1 MSKIQDALNK
11 LKKEGVLPVQST
23 AAMASATVPAAPSE
37 MATPTEVRE
46 QPARPGARERVVEM
60 APVAIA
66 RKKKVTVQGP
76 KHAIDQQ
83 HLVEAGL
90 LAPLAHAVPIADE
103 FRRIKRPLIT
113 NATNAASTTTPV
125 TGELAEHMNVI
136 MITSALPNAGKTF
149 CSMNLAL
156 SMSLERELN
165 VLLVD
170 ADVAKRHITRELGLA
185 EAPGLIDLLLDES
198 LNVDES
204 LVRTDMNDIQVLPAG
219 RGHPQATELL
229 ASDRMSDIIKELAT
243 RYSDRIILLDS
254 PPLLITSEAQALANQ
269 VGQIALVV
277 EAGETTQQTLL
288 QTIEVLDRDKAINC
302 ILNKSRHSTQ
312 FGYYGGDYGY
322 YGYE

>member
-11 LKKEGVLPVQST
+11 LKKDGEMPVERPALQIPAGKHAVAT
-23 AAMASATVPAAPSE
+23 ANNGQRIVDIQHVPAHRKVA
-37 MATPTEVRE
+37 
-46 QPARPGARERVVEM
+46 VE
-60 APVAIA
+60 
-66 RKKKVTVQGP
+66 GP
-76 KHAIDQQ
+76 KHSINREQLIDS
-83 HLVEAGL
+83 GL
-90 LAPLAHAVPIADE
+90 LAPLEQAGPVADE
-103 FRRIKRPLIT
+103 FRRIKRPLIS
-113 NATNAASTTTPV
+113 NATGTESEITEN
-125 TGELAEHMNVI
+125 MNVI
-136 MITSALPNAGKTF
+136 MIASALPNAGKTF

-185 EAPGLIDLLLDES
+185 EAPGLIDMLLDES
-198 LNVDES
+198 SSVDES

-229 ASDRMSDIIKELAT
+229 ASDRMHAIIHELAS

-254 PPLLITSEAQALANQ
+254 PPLLITSEAQALASQ

-277 EAGETTQQTLL
+277 EAGETTQQSLL
-288 QTIEVLDRDKAINC
+288 QTLEVLDREKAINF
-302 ILNKSRHSTQ
+302 ILNKSRHSSQ

>member
-11 LKKEGVLPVQST
+11 LKKDGVLPVQHT
-23 AAMASATVPAAPSE
+23 VGGAGAAVSPPPEVE
-37 MATPTEVRE
+37 TPTEVRG
-46 QPARPGARERVVEM
+46 QPAAKTPDRVVEI
-60 APVAIA
+60 VSGTIA
-66 RKKKVTVQGP
+66 RKKKVTIDGP
-76 KHAIDQQ
+76 KHSVDQQ
-83 HLVEAGL
+83 QLIRAGL
-90 LAPLAHAVPIADE
+90 LAPLDHAVPIADE
-103 FRRIKRPLIT
+103 FRRIKRPLIA
-113 NATNAASTTTPV
+113 NATNAM
-125 TGELAEHMNVI
+125 TGQAAENMNVI

-170 ADVAKRHITRELGLA
+170 ADVAKRHISRELGLA

-198 LNVDES
+198 LSVEDS
-204 LVRTDMNDIQVLPAG
+204 LVRTDMNEIQVLPAG

-229 ASDRMSDIIKELAT
+229 ASDRMSSIIQELAT
-243 RYSDRIILLDS
+243 RYGDRMILLDS
-254 PPLLITSEAQALANQ
+254 PPLLITSEAQALASQ

-277 EAGETTQQTLL
+277 EAGRTTQQELL
-288 QTIEVLDRDKAINC
+288 QTIEVLDRDKAINF
-302 ILNKSRHSTQ
+302 ILNKSRHSSQ

>member
-11 LKKEGVLPVQST
+11 LKQEGALPVQRTLTPAT
-23 AAMASATVPAAPSE
+23 APAVPPEA
-37 MATPTEVRE
+37 ATPTEVLA
-46 QPARPGARERVVEM
+46 QPAARPSSQDRVVEM
-60 APVAIA
+60 TPVSIA
-66 RKKKVTVQGP
+66 RKKKVTIDGP
-76 KHAIDQQ
+76 KHAIDQH
-83 HLVEAGL
+83 HLIQAGL
-90 LAPLAHAVPIADE
+90 LAPLDQAVPIADE

-113 NATNAASTTTPV
+113 NATATTNAA
-125 TGELAEHMNVI
+125 GEPDDHMNVI

-185 EAPGLIDLLLDES
+185 EAPGLTDLLLDDS
-198 LNVDES
+198 LQVDES

-229 ASDRMSDIIKELAT
+229 ASDRMSRIIRELAT

-254 PPLLITSEAQALANQ
+254 PPLLITSEAQALASQ

-277 EAGETTQQTLL
+277 EAGETTQQSLL

-302 ILNKSRHSTQ
+302 ILNKSRHSSQ

>member
-11 LKKEGVLPVQST
+11 LKKEGVLPVEPTMAPATST
-23 AAMASATVPAAPSE
+23 AALPEV
-37 MATPTEVRE
+37 ATPTEVRA
-46 QPARPGARERVVEM
+46 QPVAHSSSHDRVVEM
-60 APVAIA
+60 APIATA
-66 RKKKVTVQGP
+66 RKKVAVEGP
-76 KHAIDQQ
+76 KHVIDQQ
-83 HLVEAGL
+83 QLARSGL
-90 LAPLAHAVPIADE
+90 LAPLGHAVPVADE
-103 FRRIKRPLIT
+103 FRRIKRPLIS
-113 NATNAASTTTPV
+113 NATSAA
-125 TGELAEHMNVI
+125 TGQIADNMNVI

-170 ADVAKRHITRELGLA
+170 ADVAKRHISRELGLA

-198 LNVDES
+198 LSIEDS
-204 LVRTDMNDIQVLPAG
+204 LVRTNMNDIQVLPAG

-229 ASDRMSDIIKELAT
+229 ASDRMSSIIQELAT
-243 RYSDRIILLDS
+243 RYGDRMILLDS
-254 PPLLITSEAQALANQ
+254 PPLLITSEAQALASQ

-277 EAGETTQQTLL
+277 EAGKTTQQELL
-288 QTIEVLDRDKAINC
+288 QTIEVLDRDKAINF
-302 ILNKSRHSTQ
+302 ILNKSRHSSQ

>member
-11 LKKEGVLPVQST
+11 LKKDGALPVQRTLAPAT
-23 AAMASATVPAAPSE
+23 APAVPPEA
-37 MATPTEVRE
+37 ATPTEVLA
-46 QPARPGARERVVEM
+46 QPAARPGSQDRVVEM
-60 APVAIA
+60 APFPIA
-66 RKKKVTVQGP
+66 RKKKVTVEGP

-83 HLVEAGL
+83 QLIKAGL
-90 LAPLAHAVPIADE
+90 LAPFGHAVPIADE
-103 FRRIKRPLIT
+103 FRRIKRPLIA
-113 NATNAASTTTPV
+113 NATRPPS
-125 TGELAEHMNVI
+125 AESADPMNVI

-170 ADVAKRHITRELGLA
+170 ADVAKRHISRELGLA

-198 LNVDES
+198 GRLDES

-229 ASDRMSDIIKELAT
+229 ASDRMSEIIHELAT
-243 RYSDRIILLDS
+243 RYSDRIIILDS
-254 PPLLITSEAQALANQ
+254 PPLLITSEAQALASQ

-277 EAGETTQQTLL
+277 EAGETTQQALL
-288 QTIEVLDRDKAINC
+288 QTIEVLDSEKAINC
-302 ILNKSRHSTQ
+302 ILNKSRHSSQ

>member
-11 LKKEGVLPVQST
+11 LKKEGVLPVQRT
-23 AAMASATVPAAPSE
+23 LAPAASPPVAPE
-37 MATPTEVRE
+37 METPTEARP
-46 QPARPGARERVVEM
+46 QPAAHQGARDRVVEI
-60 APVAIA
+60 APVAIT
-66 RKKKVTVQGP
+66 RKKKVTVEGP
-76 KHAIDQQ
+76 KHAVDQQ
-83 HLVEAGL
+83 QLIKAGL
-90 LAPLAHAVPIADE
+90 LAPLDQAAPISDE
-103 FRRIKRPLIT
+103 FRKIKRPLIS
-113 NATNAASTTTPV
+113 NATSAAPGQGTD
-125 TGELAEHMNVI
+125 HRNVI

-170 ADVAKRHITRELGLA
+170 ADVAKRHISRELGLA

-198 LNVDES
+198 LHLDET

-229 ASDRMSDIIKELAT
+229 ASDRMTAIINELAT

-254 PPLLITSEAQALANQ
+254 PPLLITSEAQALASQ

-277 EAGETTQQTLL
+277 EAGETTQQSLL

-302 ILNKSRHSTQ
+302 ILNKSRHSSQ